1 MIEMRVIYVFCLEKG
16 YRFKKI
22 CCKLKEM
29 GYNNVYTIEVYNDN
43 YSSYSEIIES
53 KDFLQN
59 ILL

>member
-1 MIEMRVIYVFCLEKG
+1 
-16 YRFKKI
+16 
-22 CCKLKEM
+22 M

-43 YSSYSEIIES
+43 YSSYSEIIDS